1 MQGKKKKIKIFFGN
15 ENKELKVYS
24 TSLYSVDFQL
34 HIEVWYLYVI
44 IIYHKLIIDK
54 WISGSSQTIMLM

>member
-1 MQGKKKKIKIFFGN
+1 MQGKKKIKNFFGN

-24 TSLYSVDFQL
+24 TSRYSVDFQL

-54 WISGSSQTIMLM
+54 

>member
-54 WISGSSQTIMLM
+54 